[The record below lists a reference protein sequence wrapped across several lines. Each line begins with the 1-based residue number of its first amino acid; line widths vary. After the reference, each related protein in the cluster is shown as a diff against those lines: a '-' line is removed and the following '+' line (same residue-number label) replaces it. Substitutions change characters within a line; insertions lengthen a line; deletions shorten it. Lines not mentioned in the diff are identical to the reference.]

1 MQQALKTMTDKDL
14 VTTFE
19 NTMRHERRLVAE
31 SVCLLIEI
39 VRRDLHAR
47 LGYPSVFAMLRD
59 RCHLSESCAS
69 KRASAAVAARA
80 YPEVLELLEQGTVNI
95 SNLSLVSRHLNDENK
110 TAFLNAACQLTY
122 RALEDFLVQRQGN
135 PAPERTII
143 KKVCFSAVTPKV
155 AAHPPEQHP
164 LKGSP
169 RDLFSRSH
177 QPEPSAPEVG
187 LRVALTLGT
196 EAKSALEELQQR
208 FPGKSVAEIL
218 TGALVARAKETS
230 PAVKA
235 APPRR
240 KGKSPEGSSV
250 KSNKVRS
257 RYIPKS
263 VRHAVFQR
271 DQGRCTYIAPDGR
284 RCEVSERLE
293 YDHTK
298 PFARGGETTVSGLR
312 LRCRCHNL
320 LAAKD
325 DFGKAFIESHF
336 AS

>member
-1 MQQALKTMTDKDL
+1 MQQSFKYMTDKDL
-14 VTTFE
+14 VTHFE

-31 SVCLLIEI
+31 SVRLLIEI

-69 KRASAAVAARA
+69 KRASAAAAARA
-80 YPEVLELLEQGTVNI
+80 YPEVLDLLEQGTLNI
-95 SNLSLVSRHLNDENK
+95 SNLSLVSRHLKDENK
-110 TAFLNAACQLTY
+110 TAFLNAACGLTY
-122 RALEDFLVQRQGN
+122 RALEEFLAQRQGCL
-135 PAPERTII
+135 APERTFI
-143 KKVCFSAVTPKV
+143 KKVCLSVATPKIG
-155 AAHPPEQHP
+155 AKLPEQDP

-169 RDLFSRSH
+169 RELFSLSR
-177 QPEPSAPEVG
+177 QPEPCAPEVG
-187 LRVALTLGT
+187 LRVALTLGP
-196 EAKSALEELQQR
+196 EAKNALEELQQR
-208 FPGKSVAEIL
+208 FPEKSVAEIL
-218 TGALVARAKETS
+218 TEALVARAKETS

-240 KGKSPEGSSV
+240 KEKSPEGSSV

-271 DQGRCTYIAPDGR
+271 DQGQCTYVGPDGL
-284 RCEVSERLE
+284 RCRASERLE
-293 YDHTK
+293 YDHAK